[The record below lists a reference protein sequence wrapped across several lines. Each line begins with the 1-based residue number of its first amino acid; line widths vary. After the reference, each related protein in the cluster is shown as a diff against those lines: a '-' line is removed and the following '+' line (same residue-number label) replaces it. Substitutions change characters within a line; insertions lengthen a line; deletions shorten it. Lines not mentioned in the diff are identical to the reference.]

1 MFALRPTAHS
11 RRMRATMTYTRK
23 QLAVMAYTFGLLT
36 GLIVGLA
43 SCSPPDSHDTYSH
56 TTEDGFHE

>member
-1 MFALRPTAHS
+1 MI
-11 RRMRATMTYTRK
+11 YTPK
-23 QLAVMAYTFGLLT
+23 QAASIAFVFGLLF

-56 TTEDGFHE
+56 TTEDGFH

>member
-1 MFALRPTAHS
+1 
-11 RRMRATMTYTRK
+11 MRATMTYTRK